1 MLKILK
7 PMFLKY
13 FYFNRHLNSLIFN
26 IEKVELTGNSIF
38 EYIHQAD
45 HDEMI
50 SVLSPPLPQN
60 LPAENMMMSK

>member
-1 MLKILK
+1 
-7 PMFLKY
+7 
-13 FYFNRHLNSLIFN
+13 
-26 IEKVELTGNSIF
+26 VELTGNSIF

-60 LPAENMMMSK
+60 LPAENMMMSKLLYNALYLRCIENG

>member
-1 MLKILK
+1 M
-7 PMFLKY
+7 
-13 FYFNRHLNSLIFN
+13 
-26 IEKVELTGNSIF
+26 ELTGNSIF

-60 LPAENMMMSK
+60 LPAENMMMSKLLYTISYDVLEMVDTNKKTNFRFNRV

>member
-1 MLKILK
+1 
-7 PMFLKY
+7 
-13 FYFNRHLNSLIFN
+13 
-26 IEKVELTGNSIF
+26 VELTGNSIF

-60 LPAENMMMSK
+60 LPAENMMMSKLLNTISYDALEMVDTNKKTNFRFDRV

>member
-1 MLKILK
+1 
-7 PMFLKY
+7 
-13 FYFNRHLNSLIFN
+13 
-26 IEKVELTGNSIF
+26 VELTGNSIF

-60 LPAENMMMSK
+60 LPAENMMMSKLLYTISYDVLDIFDTNKKTNFRFDRV

>member
-1 MLKILK
+1 M
-7 PMFLKY
+7 
-13 FYFNRHLNSLIFN
+13 
-26 IEKVELTGNSIF
+26 ELTGNSIF

-60 LPAENMMMSK
+60 LPAENMMMSKLLNTISYDALEMVDTNKKTNFRFDRV

>member
-1 MLKILK
+1 
-7 PMFLKY
+7 
-13 FYFNRHLNSLIFN
+13 
-26 IEKVELTGNSIF
+26 VELTGNSIF

-60 LPAENMMMSK
+60 LPAENMMMSKLLYTISYDVLKMVDTNKKN